1 MEITP
6 KNKFKFRRNTKLLV
20 GNLSKIKLNN
30 VFMTVFF
37 FSVYAVKNQYYRKA
51 AIVSLLTRRG
61 LQTRLT

>member
-1 MEITP
+1 MYGKRTGVGFDVAGWSQMEITP

-37 FSVYAVKNQYYRKA
+37 FLYM
-51 AIVSLLTRRG
+51 L
-61 LQTRLT
+61 